1 MPILEANWAELLD
14 PILRKSFEQGYS
26 RRIPMAPQLFNIQA
40 SSNSDEQILGVGAI
54 GIDAWNNVNNA
65 GRPSEVDFDKGYL
78 KTYTH
83 VEYGVDL
90 KIQSALVADNKYPAI
105 IRQGEKLGDSAAVK
119 RETDAASVFNNA
131 FSASYLGADAVALCS
146 DSHPY
151 SPTKSGTTQ
160 DNNGTLALTKDN
172 VSTVRQLMMAYTDD
186 NGNKVGVTPD
196 LLLVPPGLEDA
207 AITIAGS
214 PLDPTSA
221 NNAKNPQNGRFE
233 VKTWHYLTDSNAW
246 FMIDSTLMK
255 MSLDWF
261 DREPVRIAPRAG
273 DDTTYYAYWR
283 AYMRYSYGFSD
294 WRWVYGNNPS

>member
-1 MPILEANWAELLD
+1 MPIIESNWAELLD
-14 PILRKSFEQGYS
+14 PILRKSFDQGYS
-26 RRIPMAPQLFNIQA
+26 RRVPVAPQLFSVQS
-40 SSNSDEQILGVGAI
+40 SSNSDEQVLGVGAI

-83 VEYGVDL
+83 VQYGVDL
-90 KIQSALVADNKYPAI
+90 KVESTLVADNKYPQI
-105 IRQGEKLGDSAAVK
+105 MRMGERLGDSAAVK

-131 FSASYLGADAVALCS
+131 FSNSYLGADGVRLCS

-172 VSTVRQLMMAYTDD
+172 VATVRTAMMAYTDD

-196 LLLVPPGLEDA
+196 TILVPPALEDA
-207 AITIAGS
+207 AIVIAGS
-214 PLDPTSA
+214 QLDPTSG
-221 NNAKNPQNGRFE
+221 NNAVNPQSGRFR
-233 VKTWHYLTDSNAW
+233 VLTWHYLTDTNAW
-246 FMIDSTLMK
+246 FMIDSALMK

-273 DDTTYYAYWR
+273 DDTTYTAYWR
-283 AYMRYSYGFSD
+283 AYMRYSYGWSD
-294 WRWVYGNNPS
+294 WRWIYGNNPS